1 MILNFDDFFINEK
14 HSIKKVKKLLRGV
27 LNSADRDT
35 MRKELRHNIIV
46 FKFIKRDGSL
56 RKAKGTLHPSYLP
69 PLKGGSPKPEH
80 QMVYYDLDKK
90 HWRSFRSFKF
100 IKIID
105 IIPIDS
111 SKTSDP
117 TKHKHSTS
125 TSTPKHSSKTLKD
138 DEDVKTTKSEDIK
151 KSEHTK
157 EYKKGDKIPE
167 EELIRRSADFRKDS
181 RKNKYTHKAND
192 EFKKEKNKDITD
204 EESSK

>member
-1 MILNFDDFFINEK
+1 
-14 HSIKKVKKLLRGV
+14 
-27 LNSADRDT
+27 
-35 MRKELRHNIIV
+35 
-46 FKFIKRDGSL
+46 
-56 RKAKGTLHPSYLP
+56 
-69 PLKGGSPKPEH
+69 
-80 QMVYYDLDKK
+80 MVYYDLDKK

>member
-1 MILNFDDFFINEK
+1 MILNFDDFCINEK

-181 RKNKYTHKAND
+181 RKNKYTHKAN
-192 EFKKEKNKDITD
+192 EIARSVKNSL
-204 EESSK
+204 ELRG

>member
-1 MILNFDDFFINEK
+1 MILNFDDFCINEK

-27 LNSADRDT
+27 LNSADRAT

-111 SKTSDP
+111 STTSDP

-125 TSTPKHSSKTLKD
+125 TSTSKHSSKTLKD
-138 DEDVKTTKSEDIK
+138 DEDVKTTKSEDIE

-181 RKNKYTHKAND
+181 RKNRHTHKAND

>member
-1 MILNFDDFFINEK
+1 MILDFETYCLNEK
-14 HSIKKVKKLLRGV
+14 SLKGIKKTLKGTMTSSDRKMMKKLLRKHIV
-27 LNSADRDT
+27 YFSF
-35 MRKELRHNIIV
+35 RK
-46 FKFIKRDGSL
+46 KDGSL
-56 RKAKGTLHPSYLP
+56 RKAIGTLISSYLP
-69 PLKGGSPKPEH
+69 ALRGGSPKPEH